1 MPQLWQ
7 ELKLKT
13 VADMVGNTDALAE
26 LKGFSSGFL
35 LIHGPM
41 GTGKTSL
48 ALALAHERTGIKV
61 EENQTIYHQGHEG
74 YVSHTHAIDFD
85 VAEDAKL
92 RWFFHLR
99 DTCFIIVDEAQTL
112 TSIRQQTRL
121 KTLPVRPDLT
131 LVFCTTNP
139 EKLDPAL
146 SDRCVKIRLAPLSA
160 RDLPLLV
167 KKACEARGI
176 TSSAEIVKAMNR
188 SGIFRPRAI
197 ISAVDA
203 VAAGKSITEAVAG
216 QLRMTG

>member
-1 MPQLWQ
+1 MSQLWQ
-7 ELKLKT
+7 AMNIASTDE
-13 VADMVGNTDALAE
+13 MVGNADALAE
-26 LKGFSSGFL
+26 LRGTSSGFI

-48 ALALAHERTGIKV
+48 ALALCAERTGIKI
-61 EENQTIYHQGHEG
+61 EENQTIYRMGHEG
-74 YVSHTHAIDFD
+74 YASHVHAADFD
-85 VAEDAKL
+85 ISEDAKL
-92 RWFFHLR
+92 RWFFGIR
-99 DTCFIIVDEAQTL
+99 DKVFIIVDEAQTL

-121 KTLPVRPDLT
+121 KTLPARPDLT

-146 SDRCVKIRLAPLSA
+146 FDRCVKIRLGPLSA
-160 RDLPLLV
+160 RDLPVLV
-167 KKACEARGI
+167 KKACAARGI
-176 TSSAEIVKAMNR
+176 PFDAEIVKAMNR

-216 QLRMTG
+216 QHV